1 MIINIIAA
9 LVLAVFI
16 VVGVKLMRK
25 VPIPTDFD
33 RYVSEFGV
41 LWDRRVLDSRME
53 GPYIVTDEKGQF
65 VIYTGLG
72 ISNTGDFVKVE
83 R

>member
-9 LVLAVFI
+9 LFLVAFI
-16 VVGVKLMRK
+16 VVGAKLMRK
-25 VPIPTDFD
+25 VPITTDFD

-41 LWDRRVLDSRME
+41 LWDRRVVLPNLE
-53 GPYIVTDEKGQF
+53 GPYITIDEKGQF

-72 ISNTGDFVKVE
+72 IKNGEYVKVE